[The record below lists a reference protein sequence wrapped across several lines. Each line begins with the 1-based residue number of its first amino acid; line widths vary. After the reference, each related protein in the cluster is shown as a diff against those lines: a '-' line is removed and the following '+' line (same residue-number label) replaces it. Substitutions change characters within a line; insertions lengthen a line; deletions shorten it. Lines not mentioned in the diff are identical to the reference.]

1 MRVQL
6 HFEIR
11 EDDGRL
17 WFKRYILD
25 DFPCLPNLYDYIE
38 AAGILTS
45 IEEDKDVLE
54 TLNSRIYYIAQI
66 VWMKDEKGIYPL
78 LVCMEREEHQ
88 EQNKNSN
95 S

>member
-17 WFKRYILD
+17 WFKRYFIEG
-25 DFPCLPNLYDYIE
+25 FPSLPHLYDYVE
-38 AAGILTS
+38 AASILNN
-45 IEEDKDVLE
+45 IETDKDVVD

-66 VWMKDEKGIYPL
+66 VWFKDEAGIYPL
-78 LVCMEREEHQ
+78 LVCMERMEQPEEKGQ
-88 EQNKNSN
+88 
-95 S
+95 